1 MIIDKFV
8 ANNVFAQGTWV
19 TPNNPTLSVIVP
31 TRNEAGNI
39 ELLLTSLRH
48 TFEDE
53 FIEVIFVDDST
64 DETPQVVEAAAKN
77 YPTLNVRLIHR
88 SPEQRIGGLGGAVV
102 MGLNAAQSEYACVMD
117 GDLQHPPELVP
128 VLLKT
133 AVEKQADLV
142 VATRRNASSE
152 VTGLNFTRNLISRG
166 LDLTARIFFPKQ
178 LGGVSDPLTGFFLVR
193 IKALNLKAFRPK
205 GFKILMEILV
215 RHPNLQKAEVPFHF
229 GERFAGQSKASV
241 IEVWRYLNLLWAL
254 RFGEESF
261 RFIKFALV
269 GASGIL
275 VNTLVMYL
283 ATERLQVYYLISA
296 GIGTVASTLWNFGLT
311 ETWVYQSKNM
321 AQGRIQRLALFFV
334 MNMIALSLRTPMIYL
349 FTAILG
355 IFYVISNLISL
366 AILTVVRFAFS
377 DAIIW
382 KQALPESEKNIKPI
396 QKNSRSVMKK
406 TYSYN
411 VHDVVTVVSDGKLP
425 ELEPFRVETTIQEP
439 TIRVRVGLPR
449 KQKTG
454 DASDKYMY
462 YREMFGHLGFEVS
475 LDLGKDPIDVVAS
488 PMLKLSP
495 HVLYTNVVE
504 PLLRWTFVRKGY
516 ALVHGATIAFGD
528 EAYMITARTDTGK
541 TTTLLKILAYQR
553 RNSDNAAF
561 LSDDMTL
568 VSPDGVAMTYPK
580 PLTISYHTLRAVN
593 SDTLDLQEKLTL
605 PFQSRIHSRSGR
617 RVAFIISK
625 SHLPA
630 ATINMV
636 TQMLIPPPKYFVN
649 KLVPNVKLAR
659 QAKLTGMFIIERG
672 NEKVLPMENSEAME
686 ILLQNCEDAYGFPPY
701 EDLKEFLYFDNG
713 VDLREREHAII
724 RQALGA
730 LPATTIRSNTLDWWR
745 QIPGFVNERVSRDIS
760 AAFRVE
766 TTPRERYSRQ
776 PEVVSV
782 H

>member
-8 ANNVFAQGTWV
+8 TNTDLAQGSWV
-19 TPNNPTLSVIVP
+19 DPSNLTLSVIVP

-39 ELLLTSLRH
+39 DLLLTSLKH
-48 TFEDE
+48 AFKGE

-64 DETPQVVEAAAKN
+64 DETPQVVGAAAVDF
-77 YPTLNVRLIHR
+77 PDLNVRLIHR
-88 SPEQRIGGLGGAVV
+88 LPQQRIGGLGGAVV
-102 MGLNAAQSEYACVMD
+102 LGLNAAQSEYACVMD

-128 VLLKT
+128 VLLET
-133 AVEKQADLV
+133 AIKKQADLV
-142 VATRRNASSE
+142 VATRRNADSE

-166 LDLTARIFFPKQ
+166 LDFTARMFFPKQ
-178 LGGVSDPLTGFFLVR
+178 LRGVSDPLTGFFLVR

-215 RHPNLQKAEVPFHF
+215 RHPDLRKAEVPFHF

-241 IEVWRYLNLLWAL
+241 LEVWRYLNLLWAL
-254 RFGEESF
+254 RFGDESL
-261 RFIKFALV
+261 RFVKFALV

-275 VNTLVMYL
+275 INTLVMYL
-283 ATERLQVYYLISA
+283 ATEKLQIYYLVSA
-296 GIGTVASTLWNFGLT
+296 GIGTIASTLWNFGLT
-311 ETWVYQSKNM
+311 ETWVYQTKNM
-321 AQGRIQRLALFFV
+321 AKGRFKRLGLFFV

-349 FTAILG
+349 LTAIMG
-355 IFYVISNLISL
+355 IFYVVSNLVSL
-366 AILTVVRFAFS
+366 AILTVVRFVFS

-382 KQALPESEKNIKPI
+382 KQASPDADNIKSI

-406 TYSYN
+406 VYSYN
-411 VHDVVTVVSDGKLP
+411 VHNVVTVVSEGKLP
-425 ELEPFRVETTIQEP
+425 ELEPFRIEATIQEP
-439 TIRVRVGLPR
+439 TIRVRVGIPR
-449 KQKTG
+449 KQKSG
-454 DASDKYMY
+454 DANEQYMY
-462 YREMFGHLGFEVS
+462 YSEMFGHLGFEVS

-568 VSPDGVAMTYPK
+568 VSPDGIAMTYPK

-593 SDTLDLQEKLTL
+593 SDTLNLQERLTL

-617 RVAFIISK
+617 RVAFFISK

-649 KLVPNVKLAR
+649 KLVPNVKITH

-672 NEKVLPMENSEAME
+672 NEGIVPMESREAME

-701 EDLKEFLYFDNG
+701 EDLKEFLYFDQG
-713 VDLREREHAII
+713 VDLREKEHAII
-724 RQALGA
+724 RRALGE

-760 AAFRVE
+760 AAFKVE
-766 TTPRERYSRQ
+766 TAPRERYRRQ